1 MSEITIHRV
10 PLYMSK
16 NVNVI
21 CVDGIPVCA
30 TRGNTA
36 TSNIVAKLIGC
47 DVEFKDRRI
56 NKLGS
61 KKGAS
66 DNA

>member
-36 TSNIVAKLIGC
+36 ISNIVAKLIGC
-47 DVEFKDRRI
+47 DVEIKDRRI

-61 KKGAS
+61 KKGES
-66 DNA
+66 DNV

>member
-1 MSEITIHRV
+1 MSEIIIHRV

-21 CVDGIPVCA
+21 CVDG
-30 TRGNTA
+30 NTA

-47 DVEFKDRRI
+47 DVEIKDRRI
-56 NKLGS
+56 NKLVS
-61 KKGAS
+61 RKGES